1 MTITS
6 YSYIGTSLIGLGIA
20 LGIASV
26 VLFVVAGSG
35 ISMGSPEGVDSDGT
49 LHFHDT
55 YFILFSLGHRLTLL
69 LPLVAAL
76 ILIVCGLL
84 IRWQIP
90 PITEVMNNI
99 EAEQA
104 GHGDAEP
111 ATR

>member
-6 YSYIGTSLIGLGIA
+6 YGYIGTGLIGLGIA

-90 PITEVMNNI
+90 PITEVMKNI
-99 EAEQA
+99 EEQA

-111 ATR
+111 TS